1 MAASKRLS
9 VAGATVDSAITSWIA
24 WEMEDVAGG
33 VRMFRSMRHW
43 SFARSVLSV
52 VSLERMVWAC
62 ARRAVMVAEEGL
74 GWWRC
79 GGVYVYCI
87 YSRGVL
93 VEMEVDSSHS
103 SGLWNDVAGFG
114 ICVMDSHS

>member
-9 VAGATVDSAITSWIA
+9 VAGATVDLAITSWIA

-33 VRMFRSMRHW
+33 VRMFWSMRRC

-62 ARRAVMVAEEGL
+62 ARRVVIVVEERL
-74 GWWRC
+74 RWWWRK
-79 GGVYVYCI
+79 G
-87 YSRGVL
+87 
-93 VEMEVDSSHS
+93 
-103 SGLWNDVAGFG
+103 
-114 ICVMDSHS
+114 